1 MATGTGIGSGSC
13 GASTGSQ
20 RCSFDTCAAYDC
32 ALGNRT
38 NRSGPRRNVR
48 LSQPFGSAAVMG
60 RWDHCGNCDPTS
72 LGTSTVSISRDLV
85 LASGPTWVWE
95 TCGGGS
101 YAGSVG
107 DGGLTRARRAD

>member
-32 ALGNRT
+32 ALGSRT

-60 RWDHCGNCDPTS
+60 RLDHCGNCD
-72 LGTSTVSISRDLV
+72 RQ
-85 LASGPTWVWE
+85 
-95 TCGGGS
+95 
-101 YAGSVG
+101 AGLPARCQSP
-107 DGGLTRARRAD
+107 RIARRRGEEEEEEADTLFVGE